1 MLNTAEIRNAL
12 ERSQTNPSGEW
23 RLFYSENGIQQCWQS
38 RDLQPLWQIFEGA
51 VELQKTEC
59 PWEWMAIAAVSTGP
73 FGEIQSSFRKMEGGM
88 VIDGLQALRAAVEQ
102 ERRNQADKNRLAQ
115 VPYEQKDIVI
125 GW

>member
-1 MLNTAEIRNAL
+1 
-12 ERSQTNPSGEW
+12 
-23 RLFYSENGIQQCWQS
+23 
-38 RDLQPLWQIFEGA
+38 
-51 VELQKTEC
+51 
-59 PWEWMAIAAVSTGP
+59 
-73 FGEIQSSFRKMEGGM
+73 M